1 MRHPARHDS
10 GQNPDKR
17 SWSILLL
24 ILVAA
29 LVLRLATIDFGLPA
43 LNDPDELMFEL
54 GAMRMLRGL
63 TLNPGWFGHP
73 ATTTIYVLALV
84 DIGAFG
90 AAWLTGAA
98 TSVKAFG
105 ALVYAN
111 PGWIILPGRVAMA
124 LFALGTIVLV
134 WRLAGRFAGNVAGLV
149 AAAVLAVSPVH
160 VTYSQIIRSDMMA
173 CFFMLLCIDA
183 ATTIAQDGKPA
194 TYRWAALWWGLA
206 IATKWPFALAGL
218 AIAGATLVV
227 VRSRRVTPTRGLML
241 AAGAT
246 GMALI
251 VLVGASPFLVLDHAT
266 VLRNLRG
273 ESQLHHLGAT
283 SEGIWWN
290 LRWYATGPILTG
302 LGWAGL
308 LLSLCGVARLLR
320 HRVAASVIVPV
331 AVSFVLILSTQHL
344 VWERWA
350 LPLLPLAAILA
361 GIAVAD
367 LVRASQRWRSRAILP
382 VFIVAILALVLVPS
396 VMRVRA
402 DDRARR
408 TDTRQLAAAWA
419 HTHVAPGSTV
429 LVEHFAFDMLAE
441 PWRFLFPL
449 GDAGC
454 VDARAFLQGK
464 VPYAVIESARGAR
477 SNVDYGTV
485 APSER
490 ATCRTDVAILTQ
502 ADRYRR
508 EQSRF
513 PAEYDAYRMLIQQGR
528 VAAIFKPQSGQIGG
542 PVVTVI
548 YSKNTKL

>member
-1 MRHPARHDS
+1 MRHPFRHRLYRFPGAR
-10 GQNPDKR
+10 GR
-17 SWSILLL
+17 LALLAILL
-24 ILVAA
+24 VA

-54 GAMRMLRGL
+54 GAMRMLRGV

-73 ATTTIYVLALV
+73 ATTTIYVLALI
-84 DIGAFG
+84 DIGAF
-90 AAWLTGAA
+90 AAVWLTGAA

-105 ALVYAN
+105 ALVYSN
-111 PGWIILPGRVAMA
+111 PGWLILPGRVAMA

-134 WRLAGRFAGNVAGLV
+134 WRLARRFAGDVAGIT

-173 CFFMLLCIDA
+173 CFFMLLCIA
-183 ATTIAQDGKPA
+183 AAVGIAEQGKPRA
-194 TYRWAALWWGLA
+194 YRHAALWWGLA
-206 IATKWPFALAGL
+206 IATKWPFALSGL
-218 AIAGATLVV
+218 AVAGATVV
-227 VRSRRVTPTRGLML
+227 AIRNGRMEMRRGLVLL
-241 AAGAT
+241 AGSAC
-246 GMALI
+246 MALA
-251 VLVGASPFLVLDHAT
+251 VLVIASPFLLLDHAT

-283 SEGIWWN
+283 SGGLWWN
-290 LRWYATGPILTG
+290 LRWYSTGPILTG
-302 LGWAGL
+302 LGWGGL
-308 LLSLCGVARLLR
+308 LLALCGIARLPR
-320 HRVAASVIVPV
+320 HRIAAATLIPV
-331 AVSFVLILSTQHL
+331 VVSFILLLSFQHL
-344 VWERWA
+344 VWERWG

-367 LVRASQRWRSRAILP
+367 LVRAARRWRLGAITP
-382 VFIVAILALVLVPS
+382 VAVVAVFAIVLVPS

-408 TDTRQLAAAWA
+408 VDTRQLAAAWA
-419 HTHVAPGSTV
+419 RAHVAPGSTV

-464 VPYAVIESARGAR
+464 VPYAVIERARGAR

-485 APSER
+485 AASRR
-490 ATCRTDVAILTQ
+490 ATCRADVAILTQ

-508 EQSRF
+508 ERGRF
-513 PAEYDAYRMLIQQGR
+513 PAEYDAYRALIERGR
-528 VAAIFKPQSGQIGG
+528 VAAVFEPEQGEIGG
-542 PVVTVI
+542 PVVTVVYPGRI
-548 YSKNTKL
+548 S